1 MKIASFLYSVAC
13 SASEITTAFPY
24 FGTTQMDLSILWGT
38 DQPIA
43 LKSANEAFHYNQSEA
58 KNSLPES
65 QATTSFFEF
74 DAWSQSTEPSFREE
88 ERDPR
93 RKVTSFDFAFGAPTT
108 APDIMKRLKNP
119 A

>member
-43 LKSANEAFHYNQSEA
+43 LKSAVNCQFSEKYYIFA
-58 KNSLPES
+58 NYK
-65 QATTSFFEF
+65 ATVRI
-74 DAWSQSTEPSFREE
+74 SQS
-88 ERDPR
+88 
-93 RKVTSFDFAFGAPTT
+93 KDF
-108 APDIMKRLKNP
+108 MS
-119 A
+119 